1 MIRRPILC
9 LPAALSLSH
18 YVWRMT
24 SDTDDRL
31 VKRAIAAYVRTS
43 EAASPEMPSDSGVAD
58 LDGKIYVVLENASRI
73 LAVYRVRNDG
83 MLKRLRRWPIELDTF
98 CASVRAAGPE
108 GRWVI
113 GEDLETPRM
122 SAEPRE
128 L

>member
-1 MIRRPILC
+1 MFGT
-9 LPAALSLSH
+9 
-18 YVWRMT
+18 MT
-24 SDTDDRL
+24 IDTDDRL

-43 EAASPEMPSDSGVAD
+43 EAASPELPSDSGVAD

-73 LAVYRVRNDG
+73 LAIYRVRNDG

-113 GEDLETPRM
+113 GEDLKTPRI
-122 SAEPRE
+122 SAEP
-128 L
+128 LGL

>member
-1 MIRRPILC
+1 MFG
-9 LPAALSLSH
+9 ALA
-18 YVWRMT
+18 

-73 LAVYRVRNDG
+73 LANYRVCNDG
-83 MLKRLRRWPIELDTF
+83 MLKQLRRWSIERDTF

-113 GEDLETPRM
+113 GEDLNTPRM
-122 SAEPRE
+122 SAEPRA

>member
-1 MIRRPILC
+1 MAR
-9 LPAALSLSH
+9 
-18 YVWRMT
+18 
-24 SDTDDRL
+24 DTDDRL

-108 GRWVI
+108 GI
-113 GEDLETPRM
+113 GESGRTLSRRGCPQ
-122 SAEPRE
+122 SLAS
-128 L
+128 